1 MIDRPFI
8 GRVPH
13 LFRADEAAPFASAN
27 CVLMRP
33 CTALPPSNDTVFEGL
48 GRCRAASL
56 VVSTYN
62 FSVSVHF
69 WRGGFLFGKAISRT
83 RMLFT
88 GRKSLPHMASP
99 GARPAI
105 KDGLCPQLVGSPIGS
120 PSPTNSPPG
129 CSLYGSARQRGGELD
144 GHSGATLA
152 LESQSD
158 TGDSKRHGYAAKTKH
173 SRTGLGQTKI
183 VARLIA
189 RIDARTVARLSRI
202 ARAIA

>member
-1 MIDRPFI
+1 MHR
-8 GRVPH
+8 
-13 LFRADEAAPFASAN
+13 SA
-27 CVLMRP
+27 
-33 CTALPPSNDTVFEGL
+33 PSNDTVFEGL

-88 GRKSLPHMASP
+88 GRKSLPPRGFA
-99 GARPAI
+99 
-105 KDGLCPQLVGSPIGS
+105 GS
-120 PSPTNSPPG
+120 PSRNQGRALPAACRFAYRLTLAYEQPTGLFAIRLGPSE
-129 CSLYGSARQRGGELD
+129 GGELD